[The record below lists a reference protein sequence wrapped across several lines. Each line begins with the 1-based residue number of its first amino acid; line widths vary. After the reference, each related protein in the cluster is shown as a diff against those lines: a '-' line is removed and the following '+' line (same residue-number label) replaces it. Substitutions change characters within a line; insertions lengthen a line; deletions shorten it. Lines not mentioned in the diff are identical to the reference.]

1 MKNESKKEEEIW
13 KSSLSGQV
21 VWKADTKMEQKER
34 FSGGGGWATCSFFS
48 EGEILS
54 KGTG

>member
-21 VWKADTKMEQKER
+21 VWKADTKMEQEER
-34 FSGGGGWATCSFFS
+34 FSGVG
-48 EGEILS
+48 
-54 KGTG
+54 